1 MAIGTGT
8 ILGITAGLGA
18 ATSLAKKLGLR
29 QGAPGIPGAAGL
41 AAGYAD
47 ERNYASE
54 VAAAAAMLPT
64 IAQQKGS
71 ENLALAWGGA
81 GNMPA
86 GMSRQVAARSAQK
99 RADADVVPA
108 RLKELQ
114 IRRQVS
120 EEGVRARRRE
130 QMAEMV
136 RTLRAQGVNT
146 PEEIVR
152 ALAGLTGGDKVLMEE
167 ARNMASGG
175 RLFVAGTAPGFA
187 EDVGSFMFGT
197 S

>member
-8 ILGITAGLGA
+8 ILGTIAGLGA
-18 ATSLAKKLGLR
+18 ATSLAKKFGLR
-29 QGAPGIPGAAGL
+29 RDAPGIPGAAGL

-47 ERNYASE
+47 ERDYASE

-64 IAQQKGS
+64 IAQQRQS
-71 ENLALAWGGA
+71 ETLALGYGGA
-81 GNMPA
+81 GNAPA
-86 GMSRQVAARSAQK
+86 GMVRQTAARSAQK
-99 RADADVVPA
+99 QADADVVPA

-120 EEGVRARRRE
+120 EEGVRTKRRE

-136 RTLRAQGVNT
+136 RTLRAQGVDT

-152 ALAGLTGGDKVLMEE
+152 ALAGITGGDKVLMRE

-175 RLFVAGTAPGFA
+175 RLFQTGTAPGFA